1 MADLVFW
8 EHRLEGEPGSMK
20 PFAIMLHSQR
30 SHAWLLR
37 VPPSSV
43 SAVVIVPFLR
53 VVLTS
58 LPPVFPWTFF
68 FFFFSF
74 ILCFS
79 FSSSLCLRSNLSVLS
94 PPPQQ
99 DCAPAAAQDLG
110 GGDCEALS
118 FQQVLQVILTPE

>member
-68 FFFFSF
+68 FFFLALFFVFPFLHLSASGRISQFSPHP
-74 ILCFS
+74 LNRTVHLQLLRTLEGGTVR
-79 FSSSLCLRSNLSVLS
+79 LCLSNKFSK
-94 PPPQQ
+94 
-99 DCAPAAAQDLG
+99 
-110 GGDCEALS
+110 
-118 FQQVLQVILTPE
+118 